1 MQNYLMTIALGPVQ
15 EFIAAARRTADLS
28 AGSKLLVNLAAHLA
42 EWLKSQYP
50 AELIFPADTRT
61 GAPNKLLFTVS
72 GEPHKI
78 AHAAREEAHRYLR
91 EQWEKC
97 LKILDTEV
105 KDSQDPKVTP
115 LLDLELVNWQLKNFL
130 EFYAAWVPLNGDYR
144 QARERL
150 EQLLAGRKSLRD
162 FKQPPLNPKR
172 PKSPLDP
179 SMDSAFKTEAHGDG
193 FSTPEQARGA
203 PLRLKPRETLDAI
216 SIIKRVSGGRGVPST
231 REVAFRAVEHVLPG
245 EACDAYRALQYR
257 QNELGVDDLSDLVYQ
272 ANFRRLCEERGLLQE
287 DEINEQQMGEI
298 CACATKV
305 QRALREKGL
314 SEELLSYYAIL
325 AADGDRMGAT
335 LDALKSVDAHRSFS
349 RQVDEFARLVPTIVS
364 THRGYLVYCGGDD
377 VLALLPVNY
386 ALVCAHKL
394 QETFCSCME
403 AVAPPNTPPPT
414 LSAGIAI
421 VHAKENLQ
429 VALEWARAAEKYAK
443 ETRNAL
449 AVARYP
455 RSGALNRARTPW
467 ERFEEWGFWVD
478 AFRKGLADAL
488 PYELRQLASDYCT
501 LDPRADILRGEAMRV
516 LERKEKPQPNIAI
529 PDWVQT
535 VDDLRALSELML
547 IARFL
552 ADYPEVG
559 A

>member
-1 MQNYLMTIALGPVQ
+1 MQKYLMTIALGPVQ

-28 AGSKLLVNLAAHLA
+28 AGSRLLVNLAAHLA
-42 EWLKSQYP
+42 QWLQKEHH
-50 AELIFPADTRT
+50 AELIFPADTHT

-91 EQWEKC
+91 EQWDKC
-97 LKILDTEV
+97 LKILNEA
-105 KDSQDPKVTP
+105 KKPQDPEVTP

-193 FSTPEQARGA
+193 FSAPAQTQSA

-216 SIIKRVSGGRGVPST
+216 SIIKRISGGRGVPST
-231 REVAFRAVEHVLPG
+231 REVAFRAVEHVLPQ
-245 EACDAYRALQYR
+245 EACDAYRALQNE
-257 QNELGVDDLSDLVYQ
+257 QNRLGVDDLSDLVYQ
-272 ANFRRLCEERGLLQE
+272 ANFRRLCKERELLKE
-287 DEINEQQMGEI
+287 DKITEREMQEI
-298 CACATKV
+298 CACASKV
-305 QRALREKGL
+305 QRDLREKGL

-325 AADGDRMGAT
+325 AADGDRIGAT
-335 LDALKSVDAHRSFS
+335 LDALDRVKAHRDFS
-349 RQVDEFARLVPTIVS
+349 RQVDEFAKCVLEIVE
-364 THRGYLVYCGGDD
+364 THRGFPVYCGGDD

-386 ALVCAHKL
+386 ALGCAHKL
-394 QETFCSCME
+394 QETFRSCMGE
-403 AVAPPNTPPPT
+403 GTPPPT

-429 VALEWARAAEKYAK
+429 VALEWAREAERYAK

-455 RSGALNRARTPW
+455 RSGAMNRARTPW
-467 ERFEEWGFWVD
+467 ERFSEWGFWVD
-478 AFRKGLADAL
+478 AFRRGLADTL
-488 PYELRQLASDYCT
+488 PYELRQLARDYRT
-501 LDPRADILRGEAMRV
+501 LDPRADLLRGEVMRV
-516 LERKEKPQPNIAI
+516 LERKEKPQSDIAI

-535 VDDLRALSELML
+535 VDDLCALSELML

-552 ADYPEVG
+552 ADYPKVR

>member
-28 AGSKLLVNLAAHLA
+28 AGSKLLVNLATHLA
-42 EWLKSQYP
+42 KWLQNEHH
-50 AELIFPADTRT
+50 AELIFPANTQT

-78 AHAAREEAHRYLR
+78 AHAAREEAHQYLR
-91 EQWEKC
+91 EQWDKC
-97 LKILDTEV
+97 AKSLPPAV
-105 KDSQDPKVTP
+105 QS
-115 LLDLELVNWQLKNFL
+115 LLDIELVNWQLKNFL

-144 QARERL
+144 QARTRL

-193 FSTPEQARGA
+193 FRAPEQAKSA

-231 REVAFRAVEHVLPG
+231 REMAFRAIEHVLPQ
-245 EACDAYRALQYR
+245 EACDAYRALQDWQDR
-257 QNELGVDDLSDLVYQ
+257 LGVDDLSDLVYQ

-298 CACATKV
+298 CAYASKI

-335 LDALKSVDAHRSFS
+335 LDALESVDEHRRFS
-349 RQVDEFARLVPTIVS
+349 RQVDEFAKLVPPIVEA
-364 THRGYLVYCGGDD
+364 HKGFPVYCGGDD

-386 ALVCAHKL
+386 ALACAHKL
-394 QETFCSCME
+394 QETFRSCMR
-403 AVAPPNTPPPT
+403 AVAPQDTPPPT

-429 VALEWARAAEKYAK
+429 VALEWARAAEKHAK

-455 RSGALNRARTPW
+455 RSGAMNRARTPW
-467 ERFEEWGFWVD
+467 ERFEEWGFWEN

-488 PYELRQLASDYCT
+488 PYELRQLARDYCK
-501 LDPRADILRGEAMRV
+501 LKPRADILRGEALRV
-516 LERKEKPQPNIAI
+516 LERKEKPQSDIAI

-535 VDDLRALSELML
+535 VDDLCALSELML